1 MNLQVEKTLY
11 DVLDVSANASFDDVE
26 RAFERIKIY
35 FDNMSIYFNTV
46 CIT

>member
-35 FDNMSIYFNTV
+35 NSEKFDYKLRSIEL
-46 CIT
+46 